1 MEFSDNYTQI
11 VSDFYWGYNSNYL
24 TNCAQIKEDIE
35 NIPENITKEELLKKI
50 RKIRD
55 EYRCSSR
62 RFLVEYMRGL
72 ATETFADE

>member
-35 NIPENITKEELLKKI
+35 NIPENITKEEFQKKI
-50 RKIRD
+50 RK
-55 EYRCSSR
+55 
-62 RFLVEYMRGL
+62 M
-72 ATETFADE
+72 TEKMK